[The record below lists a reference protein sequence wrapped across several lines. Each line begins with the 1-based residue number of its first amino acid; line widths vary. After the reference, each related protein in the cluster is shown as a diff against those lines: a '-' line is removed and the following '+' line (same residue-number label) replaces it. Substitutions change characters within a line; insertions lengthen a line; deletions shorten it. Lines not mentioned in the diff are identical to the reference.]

1 MSTKQ
6 GREVT
11 VFQWRGLRGSNESTT
26 HSGPCR
32 LHHHRCRN
40 RVCEICGFSGSKVQS
55 AKDSFLFFFFRKSAD
70 SKFQITTV
78 TSENIGFKGSDGGR
92 VCAQHIRISWL
103 LFLYTTME
111 SKGPPAVSVYRHHR
125 HREPREP
132 LVVFRLFLVV
142 RFGLAVDCSLSV
154 SCILLIH
161 NICGPKPGWALCYSC
176 ALRND
181 RMFLL
186 RYTGLRTTCTVHST

>member
-1 MSTKQ
+1 MNPQRTPGRVVSTIIGAETAFAKFVASVAAKSSLH
-6 GREVT
+6 RT
-11 VFQWRGLRGSNESTT
+11 V
-26 HSGPCR
+26 
-32 LHHHRCRN
+32 
-40 RVCEICGFSGSKVQS
+40 
-55 AKDSFLFFFFRKSAD
+55 SFFFFFRTSAD
-70 SKFQITTV
+70 SRFQTTTV
-78 TSENIGFKGSDGGR
+78 TWENVGFKGSDGGR

-103 LFLYTTME
+103 LFLYTTIE
-111 SKGPPAVSVYRHHR
+111 SKGPPAVSVYRHHC

-142 RFGLAVDCSLSV
+142 RVGFGLAVDCSLSV

-186 RYTGLRTTCTVHST
+186 RYTRLRTTCTVHST